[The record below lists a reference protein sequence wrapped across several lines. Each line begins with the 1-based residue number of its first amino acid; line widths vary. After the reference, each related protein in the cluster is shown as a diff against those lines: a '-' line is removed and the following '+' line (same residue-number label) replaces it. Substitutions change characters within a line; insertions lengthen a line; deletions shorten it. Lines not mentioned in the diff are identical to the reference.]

1 MPRGFT
7 QEQEKTIRQRLVDS
21 AFAHLSS
28 TGIRKTS
35 VEVLAS
41 DANISN
47 GAFYH
52 FFPSKEAAFFYVY
65 DSVEQELKDRFLSL
79 LSEKPPQSKEDIAAL
94 LTQIMLSDSMDSL
107 LKLIQK
113 DEMDYMLR
121 SIDQKTISE
130 HEEKDR
136 QFMTDVLA
144 HLESTGWKVVLQ
156 PGQLLS
162 LLQVLF
168 LVSYEKGCYRD
179 DYQLIMSIL
188 IDSIVNKAIQ

>member
-65 DSVEQELKDRFLSL
+65 DSVEQKLKDRFLSL